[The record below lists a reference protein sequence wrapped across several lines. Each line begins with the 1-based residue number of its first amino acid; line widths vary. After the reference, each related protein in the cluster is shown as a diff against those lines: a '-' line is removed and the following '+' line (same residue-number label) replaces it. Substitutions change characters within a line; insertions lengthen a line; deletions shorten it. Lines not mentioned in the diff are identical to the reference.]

1 MRLIAPTERRGLPA
15 AMLVLLLALML
26 ASLLAAAACA
36 SNPNV
41 NVESDEYFRPAAP
54 ETAAVAPEPATET
67 DEQGDQTAADDEP
80 DASEQPEQD
89 APAEQSDEADAAA
102 QEDEETTPAPAPQ
115 ADDVVRRF
123 RSPVYGYSFELV
135 CPPFCDPTSN
145 GVDEV
150 GFGSTTQRALVAVS
164 VHEPPAAADGDAA
177 EVLLRRAGQIPDAV
191 DVSAGREAYD
201 AAGFPGALFD
211 WEDDRRATGGLL
223 VRWRALVVPVGGLYY
238 VIRGGA
244 VSEDWDAVADAL
256 DRVVRTFTAP
266 PEALAQPGLY
276 NRFGFEIA
284 YDVADRLQEYGQPT
298 SNPATDA
305 AGAFVLADE
314 SAVFAVLAWEEVGQ
328 AFFDAERAIERTLS
342 DLLGIE
348 LGTGARDAD
357 EVDGQAAQTTITLTQ
372 IGADQVQVASWAWY
386 CPAVGREFAL
396 HVLDED
402 DPRGVAADLI
412 ASFRCDAGGGG

>member
-1 MRLIAPTERRGLPA
+1 MRLIAQT
-15 AMLVLLLALML
+15 AMFGLLALM
-26 ASLLAAAACA
+26 LAAAACA

-54 ETAAVAPEPATET
+54 ETAASAPAAE
-67 DEQGDQTAADDEP
+67 ADDQEDQAAP
-80 DASEQPEQD
+80 ADDPAESGQPEQAEQD
-89 APAEQSDEADAAA
+89 APAEQSDDADDADAVA
-102 QEDEETTPAPAPQ
+102 QEDEAPAPVPQ
-115 ADDVVRRF
+115 AEDVVRRY

-164 VHEPPAAADGDAA
+164 VYEPPAAADGDAA
-177 EVLLRRAGQIPDAV
+177 EALLRRAGQIPDAV
-191 DVSAGREAYD
+191 DVSTGREAYD
-201 AAGFPGALFD
+201 VAGFPGEIFD

-223 VRWRALVVPVGGLYY
+223 VRWRALVVPAGGLYY
-238 VIRGGA
+238 VVRGGA

-256 DRVVRTFTAP
+256 DRAVRTFTAP

-284 YDVADRLQEYGQPT
+284 YDVADRPQEYGQPT

-305 AGAFVLADE
+305 AGAFVIADE

-386 CPAVGREFAL
+386 CPDGGREFAL
-396 HVLDED
+396 HVLDAD
-402 DPRGVAADLI
+402 DPRAIAADLI
-412 ASFRCDAGGGG
+412 GSFRCGAGGGG